1 MSFAERRAFW
11 RYKKIITV
19 QLTDVDGVT
28 YEAVTSDIS
37 LGGMCLSCPKSVVT
51 QVLPNGI
58 KTEPG
63 DKVILDIQLNTLNS
77 EIISLKCHVL
87 GALRIAESDFY
98 IRVSFVDLNQK
109 QQDSLQKLLNQ

>member
-1 MSFAERRAFW
+1 MSFAERRAYL
-11 RYKKIITV
+11 RYKKTIPV

-37 LGGMCLSCPKSVVT
+37 LGGMCLSCPKGVVT

-63 DKVILDIQLNTLNS
+63 DKVILDTQLNTPNS
-77 EIISLKCHVL
+77 ETITLKSHVL
-87 GALRIAESDFY
+87 GALRVAESDFY